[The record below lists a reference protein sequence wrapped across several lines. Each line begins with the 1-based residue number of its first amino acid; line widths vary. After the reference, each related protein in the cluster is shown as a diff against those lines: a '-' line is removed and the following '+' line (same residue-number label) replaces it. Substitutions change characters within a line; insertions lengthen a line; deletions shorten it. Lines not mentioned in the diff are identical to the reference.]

1 MGKKIIS
8 YLIILVFILFISCSE
23 NCNELPNSFSNYEQA
38 REMVLTS
45 NYQITE
51 VADVSDSP
59 WITSVEYLSCDGL
72 NGFFVIKIGYKTYI
86 HQNMPI
92 EVWENFTEVESKGSF
107 YSKKIRGRYQLK
119 LNNK

>member
-8 YLIILVFILFISCSE
+8 YLIVLVFLLFISCGE

-45 NYQITE
+45 NYQIKE
-51 VADVSDSP
+51 RADVSDSP

-72 NGFFVIKIGYKTYI
+72 NGFFVIKIKDKTYI
-86 HQNMPI
+86 HQNMPYD
-92 EVWENFTEVESKGSF
+92 VWQNFTEAESKGSF

-119 LNNK
+119 LN